1 MRIICVDD
9 ERLILERTVSLCR
22 ELPETEE
29 AVGFTHPRKALEW
42 VAEHPVDLALLDVEM
57 PGMSGI
63 ELAAAIKERRPDA
76 AIIFVTAYPKY
87 AVDAFAVRASG
98 YLLKP
103 VTKEALES
111 DVTHALSG
119 RRKPLEGHV
128 VVRTFGGFDVL
139 ADGRTV
145 EFRPAKCR
153 EILGYLVD
161 RQGATVTKAELFA
174 ALWEDRPYD
183 RGMQKQL
190 DNYVRSLRTTLR
202 EYGIEDM
209 LEMGRGTLRVRPEHF
224 VCDLYRFLEGDQ
236 DVVQSYRGEYMST
249 RSWASMTESLLT
261 WRRRGVIIIKC
272 MLNRKSSQHLRFF
285 NGQSMDI
292 AC

>member
-1 MRIICVDD
+1 MRAICVDD
-9 ERLILERTVSLCR
+9 ERALMERTAALCR
-22 ELPETEE
+22 ELPDMEE
-29 AVGFTHPRKALEW
+29 VTGFTRSTEALKW
-42 VAEHPVDLALLDVEM
+42 VSEHPIDLALLDVEM
-57 PGMSGI
+57 PVMNGI
-63 ELAAAIKERRPDA
+63 ELAAAIKEYQPDA

-103 VTKEALES
+103 VTREALEA
-111 DVTHALSG
+111 DVAHALSG
-119 RRKPLEGHV
+119 KSKPLEGHV

-174 ALWEDRPYD
+174 ALWEDRAYD

-190 DNYVRSLRTTLR
+190 DNNIRSLRNTLR
-202 EYGIEDM
+202 KNGIEDI
-209 LEMGRGTLRVRPEHF
+209 LEISRGALRVRPERL
-224 VCDLYRFLEGDQ
+224 VCDLYRFLEGDR
-236 DVVQSYRGEYMST
+236 DAVQSYRGEYMNVW
-249 RSWASMTESLLT
+249 SWASMTESLLT
-261 WRRRGVIIIKC
+261 WRQ
-272 MLNRKSSQHLRFF
+272 RK
-285 NGQSMDI
+285 
-292 AC
+292 